1 MHKFINGVRVSRPV
15 NKNCA
20 LRLSQEKWNL
30 TDRSIDRSIPKI
42 RRTSS
47 FSRSLPNL
55 WQTVRRIPLDSP
67 IINRESKIYRV
78 FLPFF
83 FIPTNRTRTVQ
94 NIKLSILSRSFHFYG
109 LVWKQIILDNLQ
121 RAITLS
127 NSSSRIKRIHARY
140 PYFTTLNDILSS
152 KRRRRN
158 RNLKKRIYLW
168 STSDESRKKGKKRRL
183 RSISIGRIR
192 GFLKKKNREKEDG
205 GGSSYA

>member
-1 MHKFINGVRVSRPV
+1 MKSH
-15 NKNCA
+15 
-20 LRLSQEKWNL
+20 
-30 TDRSIDRSIPKI
+30 RSIDRSIDPKNSTNEFFFPI
-42 RRTSS
+42 IAK
-47 FSRSLPNL
+47 L

-67 IINRESKIYRV
+67 IINRKSKIYRV

-158 RNLKKRIYLW
+158 LKKRIYLW
-168 STSDESRKKGKKRRL
+168 SLIHERRISKEGQREEASIDIDRSDPRFS
-183 RSISIGRIR
+183 
-192 GFLKKKNREKEDG
+192 
-205 GGSSYA
+205 